1 MPTPAEQQIK
11 AQIDL
16 LLDLKLVGM
25 DPVDKSNLE
34 SSIEQIQKQYEL
46 AVEKGK
52 TSARYKDLS
61 DSIAKNLPALVN
73 GIYAA
78 DKAFKKGDYISASA
92 SMMSICASVLPIL
105 TAATATSGPVGVLIG
120 ALLSVVAQILSFF
133 APQQPSLESKIQKM
147 LDQLKT
153 DEEIESIKGFGHSI
167 SSYISSLRS
176 KCEGEKKWM
185 AAVALPGTVSLAND
199 SENVVGIG
207 TNFSTTVE
215 VGQWLTFNSEAPTK
229 PYQIEKIDSDT
240 SLTLATKYAEK
251 SLSGGT
257 CEYRRRKIAKRSID
271 EILGMPLTNETEADA
286 FLTELIAL
294 GWGLGR
300 DQAKL
305 DVPVFLNWKVAA
317 YLQKPS
323 NQSKDGWPEV
333 LGVWCQTYI
342 ELLTANTMLNCMI
355 SREKL
360 EAVLAATRK
369 ENKTSPL
376 SDEVRS
382 RCHEAV
388 LYLAALVKVLPAS
401 WEADKK
407 EMIEIVTAVRP
418 VARERGL
425 YLRVGRRG
433 TGLGLYV
440 ARGNGK
446 AAPLAW
452 GYKSNTGWFGS
463 LSIHTPK
470 AQIDSFTPQ
479 YDLLAAEKGPSRVS
493 HFLLDSVSGEL
504 FDTGPVVGNDLPD
517 VRHPETYLDVSGL
530 AFNDGT
536 FGVDGSTHPK
546 TLVSLAIENRD
557 MNDARYVNYY
567 TIGKDGKSTRV
578 NIQHGL
584 ANLAEIRSV
593 YVPASALSDD
603 PDGDALTGD
612 NQPKP
617 NSVLTYGGIRNSN
630 QLYVT
635 EQTELSIVE
644 GPEGWTSYNAIE
656 VDAHY
661 VWLFGKEGIA
671 CATHASMR
679 KFGRGKI
686 ARPSWIYHDFD
697 TQFNRP
703 EVANLY
709 ACADGTLLVAMLG
722 DIYTA
727 DYRIDRKASRVVT
740 SSWVKRGGDATQVV
754 KMPIPCWSILEQL
767 NACLL
772 EE

>member
-1 MPTPAEQQIK
+1 MPTPADEQIK

-16 LLDLKLVGM
+16 LLQLKLEGM
-25 DPVDKSNLE
+25 HPADQADLTT
-34 SSIEQIQKQYEL
+34 SIEQIETQYAM

-52 TSARYKDLS
+52 KSAYYKDLS
-61 DSIAKNLPALVN
+61 DSVAKNLPALVN

-105 TAATATSGPVGVLIG
+105 TAATATGGPVGVLIG

-153 DEEIESIKGFGHSI
+153 DEDIESIKGFGHSI
-167 SSYISSLRS
+167 SSYTSSLRS

-185 AAVALPGTVSLAND
+185 AAVALPGTVSLRNG
-199 SENVVGIG
+199 SGHVVGIG

-229 PYQIEKIDSDT
+229 LYQVEKIDSDT

-251 SLSGGT
+251 SLTGGT

-317 YLQKPS
+317 YLEKPS

-342 ELLTANTMLNCMI
+342 ELLTANTMLSCMI

-407 EMIEIVTAVRP
+407 EMRKIVTAVRP

-452 GYKSNTGWFGS
+452 DYKSNTGWLGS

-470 AQIDSFTPQ
+470 AQIDSFTPK
-479 YDLLAAEKGPSRVS
+479 YDLLAVEKDPSRVS
-493 HFLLDSVSGEL
+493 HFLLDSVSGNL
-504 FDTGPVVGNDLPD
+504 SDTGPVIGDDFQGVS
-517 VRHPETYLDVSGL
+517 HPETYLDVSGL
-530 AFNDGT
+530 AFNVGT
-536 FGVDGSTHPK
+536 FGIEDTPPK
-546 TLVSLAIENRD
+546 TLVSLAVENRD
-557 MNDARYVNYY
+557 MGRARYVNYY
-567 TIGKDGKSTRV
+567 TIGKDGKSTRL
-578 NIQHGL
+578 NIQL
-584 ANLAEIRSV
+584 NRADLAEIRSV

-603 PDGDALTGD
+603 PDGDALTGH
-612 NQPKP
+612 NQRKQ
-617 NSVLTYGGIRNSN
+617 NSVLTYGGIRNTN
-630 QLYVT
+630 RLYVA
-635 EQTELSIVE
+635 EQAEPFTVE

-661 VWLFGKEGIA
+661 VWLFGKGGIA
-671 CATHASMR
+671 CATHASMLKCR
-679 KFGRGKI
+679 RGKI

-709 ACADGTLLVAMLG
+709 PCADGTLLVAMLG
-722 DIYTA
+722 NIYTA

-740 SSWVKRGGDATQVV
+740 SSWVNRGGDATQVV

>member
-1 MPTPAEQQIK
+1 MPTPAEKQIK

-25 DPVDKSNLE
+25 DPVDKSNLQ
-34 SSIEQIQKQYEL
+34 SRIERIQTQYEL

-153 DEEIESIKGFGHSI
+153 DEEIDSIKGFGHSI
-167 SSYISSLRS
+167 SSYASSLRW
-176 KCEGEKKWM
+176 KCSGEKTWM
-185 AAVALPGTVSLAND
+185 AAVALPGTVSLTKGSA
-199 SENVVGIG
+199 NVVGTG
-207 TNFSTTVE
+207 TKFSTTAE
-215 VGQWLTFNSEAPTK
+215 VGQWLTFDSDAPTK

-240 SLTLATKYAEK
+240 SLTLATKYDEK
-251 SLSGGT
+251 SLSAGT
-257 CEYRRRKIAKRSID
+257 YQYRRQKIVKRSID

-286 FLTELIAL
+286 FMTELIAL
-294 GWGLGR
+294 DWGLGR

-305 DVPVFLNWKVAA
+305 DSPVFLNWKVAA

-323 NQSKDGWPEV
+323 NQSKEGWPEV
-333 LGVWCQTYI
+333 LGLWCQTYI
-342 ELLTANTMLNCMI
+342 ELLTANTMLSCMI

-360 EAVLAATRK
+360 EAVLAATRE
-369 ENKTSPL
+369 ENTTSPL
-376 SDEVRS
+376 SKGVRR

-388 LYLAALVKVLPAS
+388 LYLGALVKALPIS
-401 WEADKK
+401 WEGDKR
-407 EMIEIVTAVRP
+407 EMLKILTAVRP

-440 ARGNGK
+440 ARGNGR
-446 AAPLAW
+446 AAPFAW
-452 GYKSNTGWFGS
+452 DYKSNTGWLGS

-470 AQIDSFTPQ
+470 AQIDSFTPK
-479 YDLLAAEKGPSRVS
+479 YELLATEKGPSRVS
-493 HFLLDSVSGEL
+493 HFLLDSVSGNL
-504 FDTGPVVGNDLPD
+504 SDTGPVIGDDLRD
-517 VRHPETYLDVSGL
+517 GRNPETYLDVSGL

-536 FGVDGSTHPK
+536 FGVEGSTHPK
-546 TLVSLAIENRD
+546 TLVSLAIENR

-567 TIGKDGKSTRV
+567 TIGKDGKATRV
-578 NIQHGL
+578 NVRHGL

-593 YVPASALSDD
+593 YAPASALSDD

-617 NSVLTYGGIRNSN
+617 NSVLTYGGIRNKN

-635 EQTELSIVE
+635 EESEASTVE
-644 GPEGWTSYNAIE
+644 GPEGWKSYNAIE

-661 VWLFGKEGIA
+661 VWLFGKGGIA
-671 CATHASMR
+671 CATHASMLKCR
-679 KFGRGKI
+679 RGKI
-686 ARPSWIYHDFD
+686 ARPSWIHHDFD

-709 ACADGTLLVAMLG
+709 PCADGTLLVAMLG
-722 DIYTA
+722 NIYTA
-727 DYRIDRKASRVVT
+727 DYSIDRKASRVVT